1 MSEQTGSR
9 GTFYALAK
17 WFRWASLIIILA
29 PLASLV
35 FGIIDVIKEPAWIET
50 ANNVLAWIT
59 FAAGVIWFI
68 LIIVL
73 FFTAGRVKDQINAL
87 STRIWLL
94 IALACVLAPAIVAI
108 LSSTNVNVISDLKD
122 ITKVVIVVA
131 LPIIEMIGY
140 IIAAVTAGR
149 AKRKLG

>member
-1 MSEQTGSR
+1 MSEKTGSR
-9 GTFYALAK
+9 GTFYVLVK

-29 PLASLV
+29 PIASLI
-35 FGIIDVIKEPAWIET
+35 FGIIDIIKNPKWVQG
-50 ANNVLAWIT
+50 ANDVLAWVT
-59 FAAGVIWFI
+59 FIAGIIWFI

-87 STRIWLL
+87 WTRIWLL

-108 LSSTNVNVISDLKD
+108 LASTNISI
-122 ITKVVIVVA
+122 ITNMSDATKIVIVIA

-140 IIAAVTAGR
+140 IIAAITAGR